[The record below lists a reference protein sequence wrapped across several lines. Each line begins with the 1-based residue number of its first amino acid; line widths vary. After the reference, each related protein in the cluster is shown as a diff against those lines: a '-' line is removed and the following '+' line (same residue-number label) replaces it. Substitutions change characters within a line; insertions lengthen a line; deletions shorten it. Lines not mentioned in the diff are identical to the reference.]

1 VKTKIISI
9 PTCCGG
15 EACFIRTRIPVWVV
29 VRARQ
34 LGTSEEDILR
44 SYPVLT
50 AEDLVRAYAYART
63 NPEEIERAIAENEA
77 S

>member
-1 VKTKIISI
+1 
-9 PTCCGG
+9 
-15 EACFIRTRIPVWVV
+15 VWVV